1 MADVL
6 GISDVS
12 SKDVGA
18 GSQLKTGNLKRSYN
32 MPKDCVA
39 KKVAGGMS
47 KRAAV
52 KACYPAGK
60 KGSIKRAVKSAQA
73 SYGGFK
79 GRRAI
84 KKQEKKG
91 SLNVPY

>member
-1 MADVL
+1 
-6 GISDVS
+6 
-12 SKDVGA
+12 
-18 GSQLKTGNLKRSYN
+18 

-47 KRAAV
+47 KKAAV

-73 SYGGFK
+73 SIGGMK

-84 KKQEKKG
+84 KKQAIKG